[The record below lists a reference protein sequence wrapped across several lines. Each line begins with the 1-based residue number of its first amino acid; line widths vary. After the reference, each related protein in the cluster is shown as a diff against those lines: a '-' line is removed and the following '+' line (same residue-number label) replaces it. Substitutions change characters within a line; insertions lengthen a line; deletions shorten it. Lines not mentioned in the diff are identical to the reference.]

1 MNKMWKNMF
10 LKFFIFCINSLKY
23 LLISPS
29 IKKTNV
35 IRLYDY
41 FIIGGLFSGGFL
53 SGGPFV
59 LFPSCVDVHS
69 FFCEEKKC

>member
-1 MNKMWKNMF
+1 MIFFKDKTTLF
-10 LKFFIFCINSLKY
+10 LFLLSYSLKY

-29 IKKTNV
+29 IKKPNV